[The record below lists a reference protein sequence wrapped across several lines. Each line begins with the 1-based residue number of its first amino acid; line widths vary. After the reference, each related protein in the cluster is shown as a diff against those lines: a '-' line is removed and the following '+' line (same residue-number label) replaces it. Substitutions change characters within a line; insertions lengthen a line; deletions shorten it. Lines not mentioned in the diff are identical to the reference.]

1 MKQIQKRK
9 NNAKQQEK
17 KKFDSSQLIKLM
29 TAQKQKQQKGSKDVE
44 NLIGMSFYK
53 IPIQKFS
60 PEINQYLQKYKK
72 ESKNMHNFKATVSFI
87 QCNLSSLE
95 GLKFD
100 GKQVKHLR
108 ADYNSLKGD
117 SLQFIAQNFPNL
129 LTLNLKHNQ
138 IANLE
143 DLVHLQ
149 RLKNLEYLNLSFNP
163 VKQFQDYKSTIFQ
176 YLPELQN
183 LDNDADV
190 DDSMQDT
197 SEDLMLYSS
206 EEESESSFDDY
217 EESSDEDQKKK
228 NKRKKVKK

>member
-9 NNAKQQEK
+9 NNSKKQERIK
-17 KKFDSSQLIKLM
+17 LDSSQLIKLM
-29 TAQKQKQQKGSKDVE
+29 TAQKQQQQKGSKNV
-44 NLIGMSFYK
+44 NALIGMSFYK
-53 IPIQKFS
+53 IPIYKFS
-60 PEINQYLQKYKK
+60 PEINQYLQKYNK
-72 ESKNMHNFKATVSFI
+72 EQTVSFI

-143 DLVHLQ
+143 DLVHLKQ
-149 RLKNLEYLNLSFNP
+149 LKNLEQLNLSFNP
-163 VKQFQDYKSTIFQ
+163 VKKFQEYKSTIFQ
-176 YLPELQN
+176 YLPQLYI
-183 LDNDADV
+183 LDHDADI

-197 SEDLMLYSS
+197 SDDFMLHSS
-206 EEESESSFDDY
+206 EEESDSSFDDY
-217 EESSDEDQKKK
+217 EESSEEDKKK
-228 NKRKKVKK
+228 QNKRKKVKK